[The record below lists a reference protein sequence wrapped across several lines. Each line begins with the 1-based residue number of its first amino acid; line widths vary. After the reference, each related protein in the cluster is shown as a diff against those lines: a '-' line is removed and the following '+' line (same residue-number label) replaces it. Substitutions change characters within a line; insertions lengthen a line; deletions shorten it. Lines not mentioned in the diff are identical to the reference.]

1 MRRRSADTPRSL
13 PKSVSTEPSLP
24 EGIYAYDIRSGEG
37 NDFGT
42 IEPCVTVNHTGTILT
57 RQPIEMGP
65 EGYIEIDM
73 DGDDGLIDAMT
84 YDEWIAQPETTC

>member
-1 MRRRSADTPRSL
+1 M
-13 PKSVSTEPSLP
+13 
-24 EGIYAYDIRSGEG
+24 
-37 NDFGT
+37 
-42 IEPCVTVNHTGTILT
+42 ILT
-57 RQPIEMGP
+57 RQFVEMGP

>member
-1 MRRRSADTPRSL
+1 MRRRSADTRALYRRAYRQSFA
-13 PKSVSTEPSLP
+13 S